1 MAVVKGLDFRDRA
14 VYLPEVDGL
23 VLADLHLGRAA
34 RSRVELPPGE
44 RAGIVDRLRALL
56 DRFEPGE
63 VVLAGDVLDAFS
75 TVPDGVRE
83 ALRTIQSAVGE
94 AGADLTLVTG
104 NHDPMVGEL
113 VESVDEY
120 RLDGSTVVCHGH
132 VTPEGRGDRYLIG
145 HDHPAIVIE
154 GRRRPCFLLEQGG
167 YEGGD
172 VVMLPAFNQLLA
184 GTPVN
189 HVTAQRIQSPLLSSL
204 DEVRPIV
211 HDPEADETLTFPP
224 LGSMKKF
231 L

>member
-1 MAVVKGLDFRDRA
+1 MAVVEGLDFRDRA

-34 RSRVELPPGE
+34 RSRVELPLGE

-75 TVPDGVRE
+75 TVPEGVRE

-104 NHDPMVGEL
+104 NHDPMLGEL

-120 RLDGSTVVCHGH
+120 RLDGLTVVCHGH
-132 VTPEGRGDRYLIG
+132 VIPEGRGDRYLIG

-154 GRRRPCFLLEQGG
+154 GRRRPCFLFEQGG

-189 HVTAQRIQSPLLSSL
+189 RVTADRIQSPLLSSL
-204 DEVRPIV
+204 DGVRPIV

-224 LGSMKKF
+224 LGAMKKF